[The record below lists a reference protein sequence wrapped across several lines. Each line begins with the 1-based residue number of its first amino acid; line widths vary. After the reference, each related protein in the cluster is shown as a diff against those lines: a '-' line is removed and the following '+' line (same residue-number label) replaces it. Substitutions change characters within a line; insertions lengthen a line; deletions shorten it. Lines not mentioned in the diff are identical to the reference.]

1 MKNYSKNL
9 KFNPIMCIVA
19 LVGLILFAVLVG
31 CGVESVY
38 SLAVFTPCLR
48 VISDNMSQNC
58 DNPRVAGY
66 EDIALIF
73 NRSDIDWTS
82 VIYNASNKR
91 IVEDLQL
98 LQDKVPYVIY
108 NPRLADASF
117 NGTQTE
123 LNADTRHYT
132 KTLQFYY
139 KGIGGEASANVVEPL
154 AKGEYVVILQRK
166 DHSGH
171 GSFQI
176 LGLQNGIYATEQV
189 QDETTGYWLMT
200 MAIDEPYAETE
211 LFKTDYATTKANFDA
226 LVARA

>member
-1 MKNYSKNL
+1 MKKYL
-9 KFNPIMCIVA
+9 KFNPIFAILALTCVIA
-19 LVGLILFAVLVG
+19 LVLFGGDSAF
-31 CGVESVY
+31 
-38 SLAVFTPCLR
+38 SLAAFTPCLG
-48 VISDNMSQNC
+48 VISANIDEDC
-58 DNPRVAGY
+58 DNPRVIGY
-66 EDIALIF
+66 EDTALIV
-73 NRSDIDWTS
+73 NRSDIDWTT
-82 VIYNASNKR
+82 VVYNSSNKH
-91 IVEDLQL
+91 IVENFQL
-98 LQDKVPYVIY
+98 LTGKKPFVIY

-117 NGTQTE
+117 NGTQTA

-139 KGIGGEASANVVEPL
+139 KGIGGEAAANVVEPL

-176 LGLQNGIYATEQV
+176 FGLQNGIYATEQV

-211 LFKTDYATTKANFDA
+211 LFKGDYATAKAAFDA
-226 LVARA
+226 LVAQA

>member
-1 MKNYSKNL
+1 MKKYL
-9 KFNPIMCIVA
+9 KFNPVFAILA
-19 LVGLILFAVLVG
+19 LVCVIALVLFGGDSAFA
-31 CGVESVY
+31 
-38 SLAVFTPCLR
+38 LAAFTPCLG
-48 VISDNMSQNC
+48 VISANIDEDC
-58 DNPRVAGY
+58 DNPRVIGY
-66 EDIALIF
+66 EDTAVIV

-117 NGTQTE
+117 NGTQTA

-139 KGIGGEASANVVEPL
+139 KGIGGEAAANVVEPL

-171 GSFQI
+171 GAFQI
-176 LGLQNGIYATEQV
+176 FGLQNGIYATEQV
-189 QDETTGYWLMT
+189 QDEKTGYWLMT
-200 MAIDEPYAETE
+200 MAIDEPFAETE
-211 LFKTDYATTKANFDA
+211 WFKTDYVTTKANFDA